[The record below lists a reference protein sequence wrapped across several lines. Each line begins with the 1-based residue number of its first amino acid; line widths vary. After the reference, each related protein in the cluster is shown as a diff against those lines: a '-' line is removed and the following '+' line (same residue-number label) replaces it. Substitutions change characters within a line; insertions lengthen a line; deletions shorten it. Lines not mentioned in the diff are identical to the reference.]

1 MISFLEK
8 EIQSIYA
15 THQDKIDEISII
27 IPNKRAAVYI
37 QKYLAKAIQKP
48 FFSPELLTINE
59 WIDQHTPEAILSSTE
74 LLFIVHEVHCQIEGD
89 AAETFEK
96 FAQWGKTIISDFDE
110 IDRYLVSP
118 DSLFRNLKHIKE
130 IEHWS
135 FDAEELSDGQERFQY
150 IWDKLIDYYKLF
162 NELLI
167 KKNATYAGKAYA
179 NFLNRIDELEHKKH
193 YYFLGFNA
201 LSKSEER
208 IMAKL
213 KKDKKA
219 TIAFDVD
226 NFYFSNPAHE
236 AGYFYRK
243 ISTKWGIR
251 PEVSK
256 QFNSIPKEFQ
266 IIETS
271 QQITQTKVA
280 GSIVNDLINE
290 GASLEKTAIV
300 LADESL
306 LIPLT
311 KSLPLDL
318 KEANITMGYPIKFS
332 HLKGL
337 IDLIFE
343 FQFNFQKFK
352 SEKLYHKTLFNLLQH
367 PYIREVINN
376 DSELEKFQNYIQ
388 NRNLVFI
395 DFQEL
400 RLQIPAISKLEKVL
414 SPWTIENDIR
424 LNSFNELVET
434 LYLSF
439 KSKPK
444 KDIDLEIIYHFSK
457 GFKRFQNMW
466 DNYKVDLSLRGFK
479 HLFYQF
485 WQNESL
491 SFLGNPIDG
500 LQVMGILE
508 TRTLDFE
515 NIIVLGMNEGN
526 LPKSNAVNTF
536 IPRDLRL
543 HENQLPT
550 EEDRQA
556 IFAHHFYRLLHRSK
570 KVFFTYNS
578 NADGIG
584 TGEKSRFL
592 IQLANE
598 IDTSRGH
605 ELKHFTHSAK
615 HDNAQTED
623 SVYKSTPKVQE
634 KLDELF
640 AYGLSPSALNKFI
653 MCPLDFYYR
662 YILDLTESS
671 EVEEN
676 IESSTFGT
684 KIHDVLERI
693 IRDNFLQDE
702 KNPIPLEIGILQK
715 EKKKAT
721 AYLEEAYLQKE
732 ESKKGTYFT
741 KSDLKYGQNKLSF
754 DISNRFI
761 LSFLDKQIKQLKTSK
776 EAVIPVA
783 LELKE
788 NFDATFKPE
797 IFGKKRTVKI
807 KGQADRIDKKG
818 DVFRI
823 IDYKSGTCD
832 KDKVQLPKK
841 IFSEGAMHD
850 FLLHDKKGY
859 ARQLMMYALM
869 FRHSFPEH
877 KKFSAGIISMVNIN
891 EWVQNVCS
899 QEVDEVLNDE
909 ILDLF
914 QAELLA
920 LITKMYDPEFIF
932 QHNPKA
938 KYCEHCGV

>member
-37 QKYLAKAIQKP
+37 QKYLAKAIEQP

-59 WIDQHTPEAILSSTE
+59 WIDIHTPEEILSSTE
-74 LLFIVHEVHCQIEGD
+74 LLFIAHEVHCQIEGD
-89 AAETFEK
+89 AAESFEK
-96 FAQWGKTIISDFDE
+96 FAQWGKTILADFDE

-118 DSLFRNLKHIKE
+118 ESLFKNLKHIKE

-150 IWDKLIDYYKLF
+150 IWDKLNDYYYQF
-162 NELLI
+162 NELLG
-167 KKNATYAGKAYA
+167 KRQATYAGKAYA
-179 NFLNRIDELEHKKH
+179 NFLDKIADLELKEH

-201 LSKSEER
+201 LSKSEEQ
-208 IMAKL
+208 IMAHLRKE
-213 KKDKKA
+213 KKA
-219 TIAFDVD
+219 TIVFDVD
-226 NFYFSNPAHE
+226 NFYFSNSAHE
-236 AGYFYRK
+236 AGHFYRK
-243 ISTKWGIR
+243 ITNKWSIK
-251 PEVSK
+251 PEVGK
-256 QFNSIPKEFQ
+256 QFNTAPKEFQ

-280 GSIVNDLINE
+280 GSIVKELINE
-290 GASLEKTAIV
+290 GANLEKTAIV

-311 KSLPLDL
+311 KSLPIDLDA
-318 KEANITMGYPIKFS
+318 ANITMGYPIKFS

-352 SEKLYHKTLFNLLQH
+352 SGRLYHKTLFNLLQH
-367 PYIREVINN
+367 PYVRGLVQK
-376 DSELEKFQNYIQ
+376 DQTLEKFQNYIQ

-395 DFQEL
+395 DFNEL
-400 RLQIPAISKLEKVL
+400 TEQVPELLQIESVL
-414 SPWTIENDIR
+414 TPWPDQNDSR
-424 LNSFNELVET
+424 LKSFNTLVET
-434 LYLSF
+434 LYQSF
-439 KSKPK
+439 KDSAK

-457 GFKRFQNMW
+457 GFKRFQKMW
-466 DNYKVDLSLRGFK
+466 NNYRVELSLRAFK

-508 TRTLDFE
+508 TRTLDFD
-515 NIIVLGMNEGN
+515 NLIILGMNEGN
-526 LPKSNAVNTF
+526 LPKSNVINTF

-543 HENQLPT
+543 HDNQLPT

-556 IFAHHFYRLLHRSK
+556 IFAHHFYRLLHRSR
-570 KVFFTYNS
+570 KVFMTYNS

-598 IDTSRGH
+598 IDTSKGH
-605 ELKHFTHSAK
+605 VLKLYTYSAN
-615 HDNAQTED
+615 HGGAQTED
-623 SVYKSTPKVQE
+623 SVYKSTPKVQA

-662 YILDLTESS
+662 YILNLTESS

-702 KNPIPLEIGILQK
+702 SHPQPLSIDILQK
-715 EKKKAT
+715 EKGKAT
-721 AYLEEAYLQKE
+721 AYLEEAYLKVE
-732 ESKKGTYFT
+732 EGKRGTYFT
-741 KSDLKYGQNKLSF
+741 KNDLKYGQNKLSF

-761 LSFLDKQIKQLKTSK
+761 LSFLDKQIKQLKSST
-776 EAVIPVA
+776 EAVIPIA

-788 NFDATFKPE
+788 NFEATFEPE
-797 IFGKKRTVKI
+797 IFGVKRKVKI

-818 DVFRI
+818 DVYRI

-832 KDKVQLPKK
+832 KDKVQLPSK
-841 IFSEGAMHD
+841 IFSDEAMAK
-850 FLLHDKKGY
+850 FLLHDKKSY

-869 FRHSFPEH
+869 FRDSFPQY

-891 EWVQNVCS
+891 DWVQNVCS
-899 QEVDEVLNDE
+899 KEVDEVLNDE

-914 QAELLA
+914 QTELIA
-920 LITKMYDPEFIF
+920 LISKMYDPEFVF
-932 QHNPKA
+932 EHNPKA